1 MFAIGC
7 LQIGR
12 SWLMRFPP
20 YVLLWDSP
28 QGYTQGPGSLR
39 EMEKSALK
47 ALFPILAAATLFS
60 LTIEGSK

>member
-1 MFAIGC
+1 
-7 LQIGR
+7 
-12 SWLMRFPP
+12 MRFPP